1 MPNDSYDVI
10 VVGAGAAG
18 LAALR
23 DLRRA
28 GLHVLCLEARDRIG
42 GRILT
47 VHDPLSPVPIELGP
61 EFVHGHPPESF
72 ELIARGRLAI
82 YDAGE
87 NSVQIRAGK
96 PLEQGDSWDQ
106 IAAVTEDM
114 KKVEARGEDPT
125 FLDFL
130 ATHDYPERVKQ
141 LATNFV
147 EGFNAARKE
156 DVSVASLA
164 RDARA
169 AEAIG
174 GDSNFRILNGYDALV
189 RVLAADDLESV
200 RLNQVVEHVA
210 WQQAQVTVRTR
221 SALTDGLQE
230 FDASAAVL
238 TLPLGVLQTGAV
250 RFTPEPENVLC
261 SAKALRF
268 GQVNRV
274 VLRFRQAWWERIEHL
289 KDAGF
294 WLSNERYF
302 PTWWTTLPVRAPLL
316 TGWSSGPRTDEFI
329 NADRRHIVTAALDDL
344 ARVAGTDSSRIAEQ
358 LAAVHFHDWR
368 NDPFAR
374 GAYSYVPAGA
384 LKDREILARPVAG
397 TLFFAGE
404 ATELKGHS
412 ATVHGA
418 MASGQRAARQVLNTL
433 TKLS

>member
-1 MPNDSYDVI
+1 MRDDHYDAI

-47 VHDPLSPVPIELGP
+47 FHDPLSPVPIELGP
-61 EFVHGHPPESF
+61 EFVHGHPPQILEM
-72 ELIARGRLAI
+72 IAKGRLAI
-82 YDAGE
+82 YDAEE

-96 PLEQGDSWDQ
+96 PLEQADSWDQ
-106 IAAVTEDM
+106 IAAVTNDM
-114 KKVEARGEDPT
+114 KEVEARGEDPT

-130 ATHDYPERVKQ
+130 AARDYPERVKQ

-156 DVSVASLA
+156 EVSVASLA

-169 AEAIG
+169 AESIG
-174 GDSNFRILNGYDALV
+174 GDSNFRILNGYDSLA
-189 RVLAADDLESV
+189 RVLATEDLESV
-200 RLNQVVEHVA
+200 RLNEVVEHVT
-210 WQQAQVTVRTR
+210 WQRAQVTVRTR

-230 FDASAAVL
+230 FNASAAVL
-238 TLPLGVLQTGAV
+238 TLPLGVLQAGTV
-250 RFTPEPENVLC
+250 RFTPEPENALC

-274 VLRFRQAWWERIEHL
+274 VLRFRQAWWKRIEHL

-316 TGWSSGPRTDEFI
+316 TGWSSGPRADEFMK
-329 NADRRHIVTAALDDL
+329 ADRRHIITAALDDL
-344 ARVAGTDSSRIAEQ
+344 ARVADTPRKSIEDQ
-358 LAAVHFHDWR
+358 LAAIYFHDWR
-368 NDPFAR
+368 NDPFAH

-384 LKDREILARPVAG
+384 LKDRETLARPVED

-404 ATELKGHS
+404 ATELEGHS

-418 MASGQRAARQVLNTL
+418 MAGGQRAARQVLNTL

>member
-1 MPNDSYDVI
+1 MREETYDVI

-47 VHDPLSPVPIELGP
+47 VHDPHSPIPVELGP
-61 EFVHGHPPESF
+61 EFVHGHPPQSL

-82 YDAGE
+82 YDSNE

-96 PLEQGDSWDQ
+96 PLEQAESWDQ

-114 KKVEARGEDPT
+114 KKVEERGEDPT

-130 ATHDYPERVKQ
+130 AAQKYPEAVKQ

-174 GDSNFRILNGYDALV
+174 SNSNFRILNGYDALV
-189 RVLAADDLESV
+189 RVLAADYPESV
-200 RLNQVVEHVA
+200 RLNRIVECID
-210 WQQAQVTVRTR
+210 WQSAQVTVKTR
-221 SALTDGLQE
+221 SALSGGYQK
-230 FDASAAVL
+230 FIASAAVI
-238 TLPLGVLQTGAV
+238 TIPLGVLQADAV
-250 RFTPEPENVLC
+250 RFAPEPENVL
-261 SAKALRF
+261 SAAKALRF
-268 GQVNRV
+268 GNVNRV
-274 VLRFRQAWWERIEHL
+274 VMRFREAWWARIEHL

-294 WLSNERYF
+294 WLSDERYF

-316 TGWSSGPRTDEFI
+316 TGWSSGPHSDELI
-329 NADRRHIVTAALDDL
+329 EADRGGIVAAALDDL
-344 ARVAGTDSSRIAEQ
+344 AKVAGTARGPIEEQ

-384 LKDREILARPVAG
+384 LEDREILAQPVEG

-404 ATELKGHS
+404 ATDLEGHS

-418 MASGQRAARQVLNTL
+418 MASGQRAARQVLSTL